1 LEAVR
6 PETGKEHPMG
16 VTVRDLARF
25 KSEGKRF
32 VLLTAY
38 DYPSARILDD
48 AGVPVI
54 LVGDSLGQVVLGYDT
69 TLPVTMDEMVHHTK
83 AVCRGAHNALVVAD
97 MPFGSFQSSVHA
109 AIDAAVRLIKE
120 GGAHA
125 VKFEGANVGLTKRL
139 VDRGIP
145 VMAHLGLTPQS
156 VHAFGGYRVQAK
168 SQPAAD
174 KLLAEALAMEE
185 AGAFSIVLE
194 AIPVALARRVTESL
208 VIPTIGVGAGRYCDA
223 QGLVLTDLLGIGSK
237 NPPKFVKPYANL
249 TEVITTAVH
258 NFQDDVG
265 AGAFPDEEHSYH

>member
-1 LEAVR
+1 
-6 PETGKEHPMG
+6 
-16 VTVRDLARF
+16 
-25 KSEGKRF
+25 
-32 VLLTAY
+32 LTAY
-38 DYPSARILDD
+38 DYPSARLLDD

-83 AVCRGAHNALVVAD
+83 AVCRGAQNALVVAD
-97 MPFGSFQSSVHA
+97 MPFGSFQSSLYA
-109 AIDAAVRLIKE
+109 AVDAAVRLLKE

-125 VKFEGANVGLTKRL
+125 VKFEGPDVELTKRL

-145 VMAHLGLTPQS
+145 VMGHLGLTPQS
-156 VHAFGGYRVQAK
+156 VHAFSGYRVQGK
-168 SQPAAD
+168 TQPAAG
-174 KLLAEALAMEE
+174 KLLADALALEK

-194 AIPVALARRVTESL
+194 AIPAALAKQVTESL
-208 VIPTIGVGAGRYCDA
+208 AIPTIGVGAGQFCDA
-223 QGLVLTDLLGIGSK
+223 QGLVLTDLLGIGK

-265 AGAFPDEEHSYH
+265 SGAFPDDDHSYH